1 MDEVLY
7 QSKSEKRRIERQL
20 EAEGFIKEKKEKAI
34 LNRWEASQVTA
45 AGWQSVLDHATNIYQ
60 EHKAE
65 LDEETIIKTEEQ
77 ITERQRQIKEFLM
90 AEKDMYLEAMGIQAD

>member
-1 MDEVLY
+1 MTYPPY
-7 QSKSEKRRIERQL
+7 QSNRQKKVWANQA
-20 EAEGFIKEKKEKAI
+20 EAESFLKEKQTKAI
-34 LNRWEASQVTA
+34 TDRWEASQVTA
-45 AGWQSVLDHATNIYQ
+45 AGWQSVLDHATNIYE

-77 ITERQRQIKEFLM
+77 ITERQKQIKEFLM